1 MFTHVRKKDLFR
13 LSLDSKS
20 LQKKVMS
27 PLFQRLAAQLKKQ
40 KCVIARPDP
49 VFLQD
54 YADRLNKRL
63 HKLATREALL

>member
-49 VFLQD
+49 VFLLVTEKVWPQSLQ
-54 YADRLNKRL
+54 RQVLRV
-63 HKLATREALL
+63 R

>member
-54 YADRLNKRL
+54 YAFITPARGNSGKHSL
-63 HKLATREALL
+63 